1 MPIAIEF
8 GQFVCRQNLH
18 SFYDTEEMGDM
29 DLREFL
35 LSMMNFVD
43 VSALGDTAIDDV
55 SCYAMCVYVCMYVCM
70 YQVRKDERV
79 AFSFTMF
86 DEAKT
91 GFISQR
97 YALILYL
104 SIYLSIYLSS
114 IVR

>member
-55 SCYAMCVYVCMYVCM
+55 SCYAMCVYMYV
-70 YQVRKDERV
+70 
-79 AFSFTMF
+79 
-86 DEAKT
+86 
-91 GFISQR
+91 
-97 YALILYL
+97 
-104 SIYLSIYLSS
+104 
-114 IVR
+114 